1 MPSASLVGRRSDSL
15 MPRTYATA
23 GQRVMARYALIR
35 PELDAVEEMMRQTAV
50 TELPPLRE
58 AYLKILDRGG
68 KRLRPTLALLSASL
82 LREPKTPVPDS
93 VIALGGAVEMLHT
106 STLVHD
112 DVIDEATLRRGA
124 PTLNTTW
131 SAGASVLAGNYMF
144 AQAAYY
150 SARTG
155 HARVNQIFSDSLEI
169 LVKGE
174 IEQLK
179 AKHDL
184 DTSRLQYFKR
194 IAWKTSSIFRIATE
208 SAGFL
213 AGFSDVRIRAL
224 RRFGHHFGL
233 AFQIV
238 DDILDYISDP
248 EALGKP
254 AGCDLLN
261 GYCTLPFFLYLDR
274 QPERRPVLERLKEA
288 NSYRFRAPEVWTQ
301 AVQDFVAATCQ
312 SGAIE
317 GAYDLA
323 QRHVTKAQACLQLF
337 PQSDYRQALHEQSET
352 ILTRLL

>member
-1 MPSASLVGRRSDSL
+1 MAD
-15 MPRTYATA
+15 TYAQA
-23 GQRVMARYALIR
+23 GRHATTPYALIR
-35 PELDAVEEMMRQTAV
+35 AEMDAVEDLMRTQAV

-58 AYLKILDRGG
+58 AYLKLLDRGG
-68 KRLRPTLALLSASL
+68 KRFRPALALLSASL
-82 LREPKTPVPDS
+82 LRDPDDPLPVS

-131 SAGASVLAGNYMF
+131 SPGTSVLAGNYMF

-150 SARTG
+150 SACTG
-155 HARVNQIFSDSLEI
+155 HARVNQIFSESLEI

-179 AKHDL
+179 VKHDL
-184 DTSRLQYFKR
+184 DTSRGQYFEH

-213 AGFSDVRIRAL
+213 AGFSDMRIRAL
-224 RRFGHHFGL
+224 RRFGYYFGM

-238 DDILDYISDP
+238 DDILDYVSEP
-248 EALGKP
+248 EVLGKP

-261 GYCTLPFFLYLDR
+261 GTCTLPFFLYLD
-274 QPERRPVLERLKEA
+274 QHAEREQVLEDLKQA
-288 NSYRFRAPEVWTQ
+288 NSYRFREPEIWAR
-301 AVQDFVAATCQ
+301 AVQNFVTAVCR
-312 SGAIE
+312 SSAIAS
-317 GAYDLA
+317 AYDLA
-323 QRHVTKAQACLQLF
+323 KRYVTKAQACLQFF
-337 PQSDYRQALHEQSET
+337 PPSAYRQALHAQGDAVF
-352 ILTRLL
+352 TRLL

>member
-1 MPSASLVGRRSDSL
+1 MPSA
-15 MPRTYATA
+15 YAQA
-23 GQRVMARYALIR
+23 GQHVTAHYALIR
-35 PELDAVEEMMRQTAV
+35 REMDAVEEMMRTKAV

-68 KRLRPTLALLSASL
+68 KRLRPALALLSASL
-82 LREPKTPVPDS
+82 LRDSSDPVPDS

-131 SAGASVLAGNYMF
+131 SPGASVLAGNYMF

-155 HARVNQIFSDSLEI
+155 HARVNQIFSESLEI
-169 LVKGE
+169 LVQGE

-179 AKHDL
+179 VKHDL
-184 DTSRLQYFKR
+184 DTRRGQYFER

-224 RRFGHHFGL
+224 RRFGYYFGM

-238 DDILDYISDP
+238 DDILDYVSDP
-248 EALGKP
+248 KVLGKP
-254 AGCDLLN
+254 VGCDLLN
-261 GYCTLPFFLYLDR
+261 GNCTLPFFLYLDQHAER
-274 QPERRPVLERLKEA
+274 QQVLEDLKEA
-288 NSYRFRAPEVWTQ
+288 NSYRFREPEVWAQ
-301 AVQDFVAATCQ
+301 AVQNFVADTCQ
-312 SGAIE
+312 SSAIDS
-317 GAYDLA
+317 AYDLA
-323 QRHVTKAQACLQLF
+323 RRYVAKAQVCLQLF
-337 PQSDYRQALHEQSET
+337 PHSAYRQALHEQGDVIS
-352 ILTRLL
+352 TRLL

>member
-1 MPSASLVGRRSDSL
+1 MSS
-15 MPRTYATA
+15 THTKA
-23 GQRVMARYALIR
+23 GQHITANYDLIR
-35 PELDAVEEMMRQTAV
+35 PEMDAVEAMMRTKAV

-68 KRLRPTLALLSASL
+68 KRLRPALALLSASL
-82 LREPKTPVPDS
+82 LRASGDPVPDS

-131 SAGASVLAGNYMF
+131 SPGASVLAGNYMF

-155 HARVNQIFSDSLEI
+155 HARVNQIFSESLEI

-179 AKHDL
+179 VKHDL
-184 DTSRLQYFKR
+184 DTSRGQYFER

-208 SAGFL
+208 SAGCL

-224 RRFGHHFGL
+224 RRFGYYFGM

-238 DDILDYISDP
+238 DDILDYVSDP
-248 EALGKP
+248 EILGKP
-254 AGCDLLN
+254 VGCDLLN
-261 GYCTLPFFLYLDR
+261 GNCTLPFFLYLDQHAER
-274 QPERRPVLERLKEA
+274 QQVLEDLKEA
-288 NSYRFRAPEVWTQ
+288 NSYRFREPEIWAQ
-301 AVQDFVAATCQ
+301 AVQDFVAAACQ
-312 SGAIE
+312 SSAIE
-317 GAYDLA
+317 SAYDLA
-323 QRHVTKAQACLQLF
+323 RQHVAKAQACLQLF
-337 PQSDYRQALHEQSET
+337 PDSEYRQALHEQGNV
-352 ILTRLL
+352 IFTRLR